1 MVGVSGAFLGG
12 VAGSGEKGEGCKAKD

>member
-1 MVGVSGAFLGG
+1 MGVSGAFLGG